1 MRWSAAMVTGSM
13 LLTAAS
19 AGVAPRVADA
29 GRFEDA
35 LGPLGAGTVVEDV
48 KDETSAS
55 VDAPHDYLATDTRD
69 AMVAGAEIDARLLA
83 EGLIHSTIEGPIGPE
98 DPSVTGQIRPR
109 ARAAVNRASASS
121 AASEVSGA
129 RPAQA
134 TPLHEASH
142 QPPSQIADRVAE
154 AEPIESAA
162 EEGWTD
168 KVKSAFSRLMQGSR

>member
-109 ARAAVNRASASS
+109 ARAAVNRASS
-121 AASEVSGA
+121 ASGA
-129 RPAQA
+129 SAAQA